1 MKRSLP
7 NSSARLQ
14 PYVVECQRRR
24 CATNQ
29 ASLRTTQRQE
39 FKMKVEQMKSRET
52 ALQLGLIGAKDE
64 WRPGGNK
71 TDTAPSIPGKG
82 RSQRGLDS

>member
-1 MKRSLP
+1 
-7 NSSARLQ
+7 
-14 PYVVECQRRR
+14 
-24 CATNQ
+24 
-29 ASLRTTQRQE
+29 
-39 FKMKVEQMKSRET
+39 MKVEQMKSRET

-64 WRPGGNK
+64 WRLGGNE